1 MRLTTLLRRLRVL
14 VLVTAAAALTPLA
27 PALAVGPGGG
37 ELTAYDVWIGDCQ
50 VYDITVSYNLDS
62 LMGEPTVSGTY
73 AWSGPDDCSL
83 PYSTTIWL
91 KVSAGEGWGYV
102 RLAPVVPEN
111 GGGFGYNTTGSPS
124 WNDLLCGFDGA
135 QRYDCFGA
143 DDAKWFWQNG
153 YVSDFEV
160 GW

>member
-1 MRLTTLLRRLRVL
+1 M
-14 VLVTAAAALTPLA
+14 
-27 PALAVGPGGG
+27 
-37 ELTAYDVWIGDCQ
+37 
-50 VYDITVSYNLDS
+50 SYNLDS

-73 AWSGPDDCSL
+73 AWSGPEGCTL

-91 KVSAGEGWGYV
+91 EVSGGDGWGFV

-111 GGGFGYNTTGSPS
+111 GAGFGYNTTGSPS
-124 WNDLLCGFDGA
+124 WNDLLCGFEGA

-143 DDAKWFWQNG
+143 EDAKWLWQNG
-153 YVSDFEV
+153 YVSGFEV